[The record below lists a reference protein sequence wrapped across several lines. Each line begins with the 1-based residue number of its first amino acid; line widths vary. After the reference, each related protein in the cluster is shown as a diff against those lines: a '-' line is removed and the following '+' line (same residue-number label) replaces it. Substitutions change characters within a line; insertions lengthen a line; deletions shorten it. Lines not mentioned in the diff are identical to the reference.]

1 MIGNGLRLDMS
12 DLLRLRSE
20 AASLG
25 LAPWRRVRAAQAGA
39 HRSPFRGRG
48 MEFDEVRPYQP
59 GDDVRNIDWRVTART
74 GTTHTKL
81 FREERER
88 PVLLLVDQ
96 GPNMHFATRVAFKSV
111 IAAYAAG
118 LVAWAAADHGDRVGA
133 VIFEGTGHKE
143 VRPQRGPRAALGVC
157 RALAERTQ
165 REHGDSATAASS
177 WSDALSRAA
186 RIAHPGTLLIVLSDF
201 AGPPG
206 EAARHLL
213 HLTRHCEVLM
223 VFIYDPVERVLPAK
237 GMYTVS
243 DGANRL
249 VLDMAD
255 RHVRALHQ
263 AAFDTRYRLAQDM
276 ARRARAGW
284 GEIATTDAVGATLRA
299 ALTRSRGV
307 QRAVTGNP
315 YG

>member
-1 MIGNGLRLDMS
+1 MIGNGLKLDMS

-20 AASLG
+20 AASLN
-25 LAPWRRVRAAQAGA
+25 LAPWRRVRAAQTGA
-39 HRSPFRGRG
+39 YRSPFRGRG

-96 GPNMHFATRVAFKSV
+96 GPNMCFATRVAFKSV
-111 IAAYAAG
+111 IAAHAAG

-133 VIFEGTGHKE
+133 VIFEGTEHQE
-143 VRPQRGPRAALGVC
+143 VRPQRGPRGALGVC
-157 RALAERTQ
+157 RALSQATQ
-165 REHGDSATAASS
+165 TVPVDGATAISG
-177 WSDALSRAA
+177 WSDALNRAA
-186 RIAHPGTLLIVLSDF
+186 RIAHPGTLLILLSDF

-206 EAARHLL
+206 EATRHLL
-213 HLTRHCEVLM
+213 QLARHCEVLM
-223 VFIYDPVERVLPAK
+223 VFIYDPVERALPSTGVYAI
-237 GMYTVS
+237 S

-249 VLDMAD
+249 TLDMGN
-255 RHVRALHQ
+255 RHVRAVHQ
-263 AAFDTRYRLAQDM
+263 AAFDTRYRLAQDL
-276 ARRARAGW
+276 ARGARAGW
-284 GEIATTDAVGATLRA
+284 AEIATTDDVGARLRA
-299 ALTRSRGV
+299 AFAGTPRP
-307 QRAVTGNP
+307 QRAAAGTG